1 MILANLRIR
10 NFRGIAAMDL
20 PLDRHIT
27 VIHGDNGAG
36 KTSVLDAIAAAV
48 WQGISKLHR
57 SARFS
62 LGRPDV
68 RQGGAPPT
76 LYVAVSAVA
85 DGSHGF
91 SRTFPGPRGVF
102 RDLGDWSD
110 IVTTA
115 DARRTRAYVDSV
127 VSGVSRGDLA
137 IEMPIVAYYGTTRA
151 ALDLPR
157 SERNFRREFDRLGA
171 LEHALTAMARFKTV
185 FEWLGVK
192 EAEENA
198 EKVERRDL
206 NYSDPQLAAVRAAI
220 EAAIPR
226 ISRLRIA
233 HRPIRLMATYTAP
246 GGQPQDFEFSQLA
259 GGYQTAVAL
268 VADLARRMVQGNPHL
283 GTQSEAIVLID
294 EVDLHLHPRWQ
305 AEVMPSLRRAF
316 PNAQFIV
323 TTHSEQVIT
332 SVQPEQ
338 VVKLSTGANGV
349 TWSHPNSTYGAEAN
363 RVLQDQMDVPN
374 RQTAVQQVLDQYIA
388 LIQNGE
394 YNSDPALECRRQ
406 LDDWFRGEDPAM
418 VRADLEIRRHQ
429 ILASR
434 AR

>member
-36 KTSVLDAIAAAV
+36 KTSVLDAVAAALSRV
-48 WQGISKLHR
+48 LTRLPQKGTMYL
-57 SARFS
+57 
-62 LGRPDV
+62 LGRGDVRRAANVTLAHLSISVSTTSGTTLSRQPGFSGVANRRTLAELTEALAAVALGAPDV
-68 RQGGAPPT
+68 
-76 LYVAVSAVA
+76 AVPL
-85 DGSHGF
+85 F
-91 SRTFPGPRGVF
+91 
-102 RDLGDWSD
+102 
-110 IVTTA
+110 
-115 DARRTRAYVDSV
+115 
-127 VSGVSRGDLA
+127 
-137 IEMPIVAYYGTTRA
+137 AYYGTHRA
-151 ALDLPR
+151 VLTLPER
-157 SERNFRREFDRLGA
+157 ERNFRKEFERLGA
-171 LEHALTAMARFKTV
+171 LDHALSAMTRFKTV
-185 FEWLGVK
+185 FEWLGAK

-198 EKVERRDL
+198 EKVQRRDF

-226 ISRLRIA
+226 ISRLRVG

-406 LDDWFRGEDPAM
+406 LDEWFRGEDPAM

-429 ILASR
+429 LLASR